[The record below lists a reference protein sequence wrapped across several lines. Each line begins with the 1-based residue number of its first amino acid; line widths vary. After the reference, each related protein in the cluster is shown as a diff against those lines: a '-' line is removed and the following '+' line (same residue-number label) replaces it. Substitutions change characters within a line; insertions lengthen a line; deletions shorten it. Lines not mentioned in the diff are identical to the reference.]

1 MKACSGKFW
10 INELYNCSA
19 TQSCRWTRDTCDSV
33 TSLLKHQSRQWST
46 SEILRSRRDR
56 TRHKVQDGKND
67 SCCLLL
73 LALSPQFAVSVM
85 WIGYVIV
92 YFSGQST
99 RSRAVELTYVTNC
112 SLWKRMMAWE
122 RKLPSKGLW
131 DIFRETLKVSM
142 PKHVRCCVPLCTN
155 NFVKLLA
162 HRLGDIARLQQLRQ
176 VSMAVG

>member
-1 MKACSGKFW
+1 MVDKRNSPLEA
-10 INELYNCSA
+10 
-19 TQSCRWTRDTCDSV
+19 R
-33 TSLLKHQSRQWST
+33 
-46 SEILRSRRDR
+46 SESEAVR
-56 TRHKVQDGKND
+56 TRHEVQDGKND

-85 WIGYVIV
+85 WIGYVIIC
-92 YFSGQST
+92 FSGQST
-99 RSRAVELTYVTNC
+99 RCRALELTYVTNC

-131 DIFRETLKVSM
+131 NIFRGTLEVST

-155 NFVKLLA
+155 NFLKLLA
-162 HRLGDIARLQQLRQ
+162 HRLGDIARLQQLCL